1 MSLTT
6 GHLAIAVFSLI
17 VFPTVVFNTE
27 AMAEKADYVQSGNE
41 ALQHGRYLWLE
52 NCEGCHGYGIADA
65 PIPMQPDDWKHRV
78 IKDRALLYKHAIEG
92 FIGEDYSMMPARGG
106 NEKLNDE
113 QVKAAVDY
121 MLFLANFYIKRQV
134 NQRGD
139 L

>member
-1 MSLTT
+1 MLFKFNHTV
-6 GHLAIAVFSLI
+6 LAVFSTAVAI
-17 VFPTVVFNTE
+17 VAAPAAVL
-27 AMAEKADYVQSGNE
+27 AEKADYVQTGNA
-41 ALQHGRYLWLE
+41 ALQKGRSLWLE

-106 NEKLNDE
+106 NDELNDE

-121 MLFLANFYIKRQV
+121 MLFLANFYIKKK
-134 NQRGD
+134 G
-139 L
+139 